1 MDNFAQA
8 RNLKGDDRQ
17 YLQTFKGGILSPCN
31 AVAFHE
37 NEGGL
42 YDFRAVLELA
52 PIAGRMYTPISARV
66 QTVYVPLQALHALND
81 PEHAYP
87 GEARVVRDLLQSGE
101 PLFEMEEDNEIN
113 QRCFVHPTPIDG
125 VLKTCASTRLA
136 HIAAVNYLRLRKYRK
151 ASLLDSTHMT
161 TTPALLGQTVLDR
174 FNAVLDPDDRINGS
188 VEFDIPNVRL
198 PVDGLAIGD
207 DGFGFNAVTG
217 VKETWKP
224 NPVDG
229 SYKQIGDTRG
239 PDSILVKE
247 NPLKPGFPELV
258 AKGDLSTS
266 KMSIDDFYKAEQ
278 RDKRARQIDAML
290 EADPVHGDMRVLRW
304 ASGLQLDTS
313 KTPFLMYEEE
323 REFGFSLRSA
333 MDGANL
339 DKEQTDSNLIV
350 DFTVP
355 VPKTE
360 FGGVVMTFISIIPD
374 ETLEY
379 QPHPVMSQPWTGTRY
394 TEEEM
399 QYDPVQVPM
408 RELSIDVPQ
417 ANENTRAFYTGHN
430 RMKLRYNSHGLARNM
445 DLTTVENKSA
455 MWQVKIPLSLT
466 ADTILYPELEG
477 QDNYPF
483 SDWDGDLCT
492 AFISADAR
500 IPTPMILGPSPV
512 ETIELID
519 ENDLFGQDD
528 E

>member
-1 MDNFAQA
+1 MENFSQA
-8 RNLKGDDRQ
+8 RNLRGDARQ
-17 YLQTFKGGILSPCN
+17 YLQTFKGGILTPCN

-52 PIAGRMYTPISARV
+52 PIAGRMYTPIRARV
-66 QTVYVPLQALHALND
+66 QTVYVPLQALHVLSD
-81 PEHAYP
+81 PQHAYP

-113 QRCFVHPTPIDG
+113 QRCFVHPIPIDG

-136 HIAAVNYLRLRKYRK
+136 HNAAVNYLRLRKYRK

-188 VEFDIPNVRL
+188 VEFDIPNVTL
-198 PVDGLAIGD
+198 NVEGLAGNEPYHS
-207 DGFGFNAVTG
+207 FKVTESTRKVSG
-217 VKETWKP
+217 GKDQTAKWSNHSASGLLGLAEDP
-224 NPVDG
+224 DNPG
-229 SYKQIGDTRG
+229 Y
-239 PDSILVKE
+239 
-247 NPLKPGFPELV
+247 PLAQ
-258 AKGDLSTS
+258 AKGNLSTS
-266 KMSIDDFYKAEQ
+266 KMAIDDFYKAEQ

-290 EADPVHGDMRVLRW
+290 EADPVHGNMRVLRW

-313 KTPFLMYEEE
+313 KTPFVMYEEE
-323 REFGFSLRSA
+323 REFGFALRSA
-333 MDGANL
+333 MDGPNL

-408 RELSIDVPQ
+408 RDLAIDVPQ
-417 ANENTRAFYTGHN
+417 ADENTRAFYTGHN

-455 MWQVKIPLSLT
+455 MWQIKIPLSLT

-477 QDNYPF
+477 KDNYPF
-483 SDWDGDLCT
+483 ADWDGDLCT

-512 ETIELID
+512 ETIEMID
-519 ENDLFGQDD
+519 DNDLFGQDD